1 MGAGHRPGIKAKPLP
16 RSTAQRPISMMSSI
30 GERIEQLGKGQ
41 VIDNNGLR
49 EMLRASIF
57 AQLDPLRPSPDVS
70 RAIGERSEDLYLCRS
85 LPLIGMCKRL
95 NMSSAGG
102 CELFNGSIE
111 ISATTWLSVLV
122 KLNRLTSPSRLS
134 LSIVSNTPLP
144 SRLSLSIVSNIPS

>member
-1 MGAGHRPGIKAKPLP
+1 MGAGHRPRHQGQTSSQIY
-16 RSTAQRPISMMSSI
+16 RSEAYFDDEFDS
-30 GERIEQLGKGQ
+30 E
-41 VIDNNGLR
+41 NGLR
-49 EMLRASIF
+49 EMLRAPLF

-102 CELFNGSIE
+102 CKLFNGSIE

-144 SRLSLSIVSNIPS
+144 SRLSLSIVSNIHS

>member
-1 MGAGHRPGIKAKPLP
+1 MGAGHRPRHQGQTSSQIY
-16 RSTAQRPISMMSSI
+16 RSEAYFDDEFDRRTDRAVVK
-30 GERIEQLGKGQ
+30 KGQ

-49 EMLRASIF
+49 EMLRAPIF
-57 AQLDPLRPSPDVS
+57 AQLDPLRPSPYVS
-70 RAIGERSEDLYLCRS
+70 CAIGERSEDLYLCRS

-102 CELFNGSIE
+102 CKLFNGSIE

-144 SRLSLSIVSNIPS
+144 SRLSPSI